1 MILRRD
7 DVIKVLIERLRN
19 QAPIT
24 STDIESVAD
33 AIIGLVKPDDL
44 GVDPYS
50 VEQETR
56 FRALKEASG
65 VLTPTYGLA
74 AALSPSPER
83 QRAKALVETVDWVL
97 HGPKENEQ

>member
-1 MILRRD
+1 MNRQDLEGYLRS
-7 DVIKVLIERLRN
+7 RLRDY
-19 QAPIT
+19 PEIG
-24 STDIESVAD
+24 DEHIESMATGILGLIPLEVA
-33 AIIGLVKPDDL
+33 
-44 GVDPYS
+44 PYS
-50 VEQETR
+50 EGQETR

-97 HGPKENEQ
+97 HGPNELNE